1 MDHDALVIEFLQ
13 SATFRRRHTGLKDRQ
28 AVLRI
33 NARLRRLAEGNPG
46 DVKPVGKGLSE
57 LRIDHGRLSGV
68 FHAARPGCGG
78 AAGRRRQ
85 AHAGGGHCPRRR
97 HCRRVEGVSHD

>member
-1 MDHDALVIEFLQ
+1 MDHDALVIEVLQ
-13 SATFRRRHTGLKDRQ
+13 SATFRRWHTGLKDRQ

-57 LRIDHGRLSGV
+57 LRIDHG
-68 FHAARPGCGG
+68 PGYRVYFMQRGPVVVVLL
-78 AAGRRRQ
+78 
-85 AHAGGGHCPRRR
+85 AGGDKHTQAADIARAAAIAA
-97 HCRRVEGVSHD
+97 EWKE